1 MQRKRIKMS
10 NFIIRSKNRIEK
22 DNLTLKSY
30 HIMIP
35 GIIFFH
41 RFTKEILEDDGIH
54 ITKECFISIFEKIV
68 REWTKE
74 SIRKKSNGYI
84 RKIA

>member
-1 MQRKRIKMS
+1 MS
-10 NFIIRSKNRIEK
+10 NFIIRSKNKVEK

-30 HIMIP
+30 YIMIP
-35 GIIFFH
+35 GIIIIH
-41 RFTKEILEDDGIH
+41 IFTKEILEDDGVH
-54 ITKECFISIFEKIV
+54 ITKECFISLFDKIF